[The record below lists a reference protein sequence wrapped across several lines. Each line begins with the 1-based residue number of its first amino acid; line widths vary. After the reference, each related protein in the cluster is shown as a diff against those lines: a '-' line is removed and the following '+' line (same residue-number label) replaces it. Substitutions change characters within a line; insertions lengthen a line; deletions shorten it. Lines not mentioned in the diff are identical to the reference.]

1 MTAPPTL
8 PLISV
13 IMANFNGA
21 PHLATAVQSVLA
33 QSHQNLELILVDDAS
48 TDLSPSV
55 IAELAHT
62 DARIRTIVLDHN
74 GGPGHAR
81 NAALEQAR
89 GEWVAIVDA
98 DDQIH
103 PERFERLL
111 HVARTAGA
119 DIVADDLLQFYED
132 RSPVTFL
139 LPSDW
144 RQTRAIS
151 ALDWVEGGLRPD
163 IPALGYLKPLIRREG
178 IGQRRYTEAVRIGED
193 WEFLLR
199 ILLSGA
205 RMLVVPEPWYLYRRH
220 HRSISY
226 RLSATAIAAMIRMD
240 ASVMDDH
247 PGLPSELVSAFSRR
261 RTILLRELSV
271 QRLVEAIKAIDPWA
285 FLRVLVRSPRAGLGL
300 AAVIARRF
308 ARARKDDAPTEL
320 MFELPPQAPSLGGD
334 IPHAD
339 KALWAQLV
347 NAALAGQDVS
357 LDGRAGNYAAGFLPM
372 GFADRTVKP

>member
-1 MTAPPTL
+1 MTALPTL

-13 IMANFNGA
+13 VMANFNGA

-151 ALDWVEGGLRPD
+151 A
-163 IPALGYLKPLIRREG
+163 
-178 IGQRRYTEAVRIGED
+178 
-193 WEFLLR
+193 
-199 ILLSGA
+199 
-205 RMLVVPEPWYLYRRH
+205 
-220 HRSISY
+220 
-226 RLSATAIAAMIRMD
+226 
-240 ASVMDDH
+240 
-247 PGLPSELVSAFSRR
+247 
-261 RTILLRELSV
+261 
-271 QRLVEAIKAIDPWA
+271 
-285 FLRVLVRSPRAGLGL
+285 
-300 AAVIARRF
+300 
-308 ARARKDDAPTEL
+308 
-320 MFELPPQAPSLGGD
+320 
-334 IPHAD
+334 
-339 KALWAQLV
+339 
-347 NAALAGQDVS
+347 
-357 LDGRAGNYAAGFLPM
+357 
-372 GFADRTVKP
+372 